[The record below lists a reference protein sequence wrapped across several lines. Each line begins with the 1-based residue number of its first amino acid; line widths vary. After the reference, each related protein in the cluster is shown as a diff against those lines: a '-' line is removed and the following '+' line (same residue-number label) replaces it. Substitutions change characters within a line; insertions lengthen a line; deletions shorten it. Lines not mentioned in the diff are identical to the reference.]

1 MHLQELPQ
9 YVAIDIQEALE
20 ERFMESEAMYVR
32 FLRKLLTTDD
42 YRLMEEAAAAEN
54 WQEVLRY
61 AHNLKGVCAT
71 LGLTGLQAQFA
82 DIVSLLRSEKYIV
95 AQLQAKLAAVKHDWQ
110 RTLQYIECMMEILSV
125 AVGGA
130 LGAVCRYLLGN
141 FISRMSGSALPWGTF
156 AINIIGCF
164 CMGLLMTL
172 IVERGLLPAA
182 WRLFLCVGLLG
193 GFTTFSTFG
202 YESLM
207 LLTEGNIA
215 AAAAYSGGSLLLGL
229 LAAGAGVL
237 AGKGI

>member
-1 MHLQELPQ
+1 
-9 YVAIDIQEALE
+9 
-20 ERFMESEAMYVR
+20 
-32 FLRKLLTTDD
+32 
-42 YRLMEEAAAAEN
+42 
-54 WQEVLRY
+54 
-61 AHNLKGVCAT
+61 
-71 LGLTGLQAQFA
+71 
-82 DIVSLLRSEKYIV
+82 
-95 AQLQAKLAAVKHDWQ
+95 
-110 RTLQYIECMMEILSV
+110 MMEIISV

-141 FISRMSGSALPWGTF
+141 FISRASGSALPWGTF

-193 GFTTFSTFG
+193 GFTTFSSFG

-215 AAAAYSGGSLLLGL
+215 AAAAYSGGACFWDLWLREQ
-229 LAAGAGVL
+229 ACWRV
-237 AGKGI
+237 KGYRNFDSFAL

>member
-1 MHLQELPQ
+1 
-9 YVAIDIQEALE
+9 
-20 ERFMESEAMYVR
+20 
-32 FLRKLLTTDD
+32 
-42 YRLMEEAAAAEN
+42 
-54 WQEVLRY
+54 
-61 AHNLKGVCAT
+61 
-71 LGLTGLQAQFA
+71 
-82 DIVSLLRSEKYIV
+82 
-95 AQLQAKLAAVKHDWQ
+95 
-110 RTLQYIECMMEILSV
+110 MMEILSV

-193 GFTTFSTFG
+193 GFTTFSSFG

-237 AGKGI
+237 AGKGG

>member
-1 MHLQELPQ
+1 
-9 YVAIDIQEALE
+9 
-20 ERFMESEAMYVR
+20 
-32 FLRKLLTTDD
+32 
-42 YRLMEEAAAAEN
+42 
-54 WQEVLRY
+54 
-61 AHNLKGVCAT
+61 
-71 LGLTGLQAQFA
+71 
-82 DIVSLLRSEKYIV
+82 
-95 AQLQAKLAAVKHDWQ
+95 
-110 RTLQYIECMMEILSV
+110 MMEILSV

-193 GFTTFSTFG
+193 GFTTFSSFG

-215 AAAAYSGGSLLLGL
+215 AAAAACFWDLWLREQ
-229 LAAGAGVL
+229 ACWRV
-237 AGKGI
+237 KGYEADAVRNKQHL

>member
-1 MHLQELPQ
+1 
-9 YVAIDIQEALE
+9 
-20 ERFMESEAMYVR
+20 
-32 FLRKLLTTDD
+32 
-42 YRLMEEAAAAEN
+42 
-54 WQEVLRY
+54 
-61 AHNLKGVCAT
+61 
-71 LGLTGLQAQFA
+71 
-82 DIVSLLRSEKYIV
+82 
-95 AQLQAKLAAVKHDWQ
+95 
-110 RTLQYIECMMEILSV
+110 MEILSV

-172 IVERGLLPAA
+172 IVVLPAA

-193 GFTTFSTFG
+193 GFTTFSSFG

-237 AGKGI
+237 VGKGV

>member
-1 MHLQELPQ
+1 
-9 YVAIDIQEALE
+9 
-20 ERFMESEAMYVR
+20 
-32 FLRKLLTTDD
+32 
-42 YRLMEEAAAAEN
+42 
-54 WQEVLRY
+54 
-61 AHNLKGVCAT
+61 
-71 LGLTGLQAQFA
+71 
-82 DIVSLLRSEKYIV
+82 
-95 AQLQAKLAAVKHDWQ
+95 
-110 RTLQYIECMMEILSV
+110 MMEILSV

-141 FISRMSGSALPWGTF
+141 FISRASCSALPWGTF

-172 IVERGLLPAA
+172 MLPAA

-193 GFTTFSTFG
+193 GFTTFSSFG

-237 AGKGI
+237 AGKGV